1 MNEGTDASITLRPI
15 REEDMALLYRV
26 YYSTREE
33 ELRMIVDW
41 TDEMKE
47 AFVRQQFNAQ
57 HAWYQEHYIGA
68 TFDVVLVDG
77 VPAGRL
83 YVHRREREI
92 RLVDITLLPEF
103 RNSGL
108 GSRLLRELLAE
119 SEATGKPLTI
129 HVEKYNPAM
138 RLYQRL
144 GFRSIEDRG
153 PYDLLEWRPASASAA
168 ADDAGQ
174 LNTAS

>member
-1 MNEGTDASITLRPI
+1 VSRAANATITLRPI
-15 REEDMALLYRV
+15 REEDMELLYQV

-41 TDEMKE
+41 TQEMKE

-68 TFDVVLVDG
+68 SFDVVLVDD

-103 RNSGL
+103 RNGGF
-108 GSRLLRELLAE
+108 GSRLLRELPA
-119 SEATGKPLTI
+119 AAAPTGKPLTI
-129 HVEKYNPAM
+129 HVEKYNPAL
-138 RLYQRL
+138 RLYHRL

-153 PYDLLEWRPASASAA
+153 PYDLLEWRPPSAPAA
-168 ADDAGQ
+168 GPDAGQ

>member
-1 MNEGTDASITLRPI
+1 MSAAIDLRPI
-15 REEDMALLYRV
+15 REEDMELLYRV
-26 YYSTREE
+26 YYSTRVN
-33 ELRMIVDW
+33 ELAMIVDW

-68 TFDVVLVDG
+68 SFDVILVDD

-83 YVHRREREI
+83 YVHRRETEI

-103 RNSGL
+103 RSG
-108 GSRLLRELLAE
+108 GTGTRLLRELMAE
-119 SEATGKPLTI
+119 AEAAGKPLTI

-138 RLYQRL
+138 KLYLRL
-144 GFRSIEDRG
+144 GFRSIADRG
-153 PYDLLEWRPASASAA
+153 PYDLMEWRPGSAEA
-168 ADDAGQ
+168 Q